1 MENLSVNTFNY
12 VYKTYK
18 TQLYNYVLKMVN
30 NQTFTE
36 DIVQVVFLKFYEN
49 LDGIKNRESSNF
61 WIFKTARNEIY
72 KHFKNKKIR
81 VDQFN
86 KDDADTIEVASAV
99 NVEIE
104 YERGELYNLIS
115 KELENLPLEQKETYI
130 LKEYSQLSYKE
141 ISIIT
146 GADENVLRKRLFDAK
161 NKLVNRLS
169 NIYMAKGE
177 K

>member
-1 MENLSVNTFNY
+1 LENLSVNTFNY

>member
-1 MENLSVNTFNY
+1 MEDLSVNTFNY

-30 NQTFTE
+30 NETFTE
-36 DIVQVVFLKFYEN
+36 DIVQIVFIKFYEN

-72 KHFKNKKIR
+72 KHYKNKKIR

-86 KDDADTIEVASAV
+86 KEESDTLEIASSA

-104 YERGELYNLIS
+104 YEKNELYDLIL
-115 KELENLPLEQKETYI
+115 KELENLPIEQKETYI

-161 NKLVNRLS
+161 NKLINRLS
-169 NIYMAKGE
+169 DIYMARGE